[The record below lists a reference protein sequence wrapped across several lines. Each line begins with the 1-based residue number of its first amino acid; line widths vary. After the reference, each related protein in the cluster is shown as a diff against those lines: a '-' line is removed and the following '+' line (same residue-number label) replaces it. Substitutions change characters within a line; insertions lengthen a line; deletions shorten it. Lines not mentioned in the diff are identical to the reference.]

1 YIFFTGSTQ
10 VGKKIM
16 KRASENLTPLT
27 LELGGKSPAIVTS
40 DTDIKLAAKRIT
52 WGKFTNAGQTC
63 VAPDYVYVEAKSKN
77 KLLKEIINL
86 FILDYFYEK
95 NKLKNKLIKE
105 IIIQTKKLYQNKP
118 LDNENYVKII
128 NSSHFNRLLNLINQT
143 DEDNIIYGGKSDEST
158 LK

>member
-1 YIFFTGSTQ
+1 
-10 VGKKIM
+10 M

-52 WGKFTNAGQTC
+52 WGKFTNAGRTC

-77 KLLKEIINL
+77 KVLQEII
-86 FILDYFYEK
+86 K
-95 NKLKNKLIKE
+95 
-105 IIIQTKKLYQNKP
+105 QTKKLYQNKT

-128 NSSHFNRLLNLINQT
+128 NSSHFNRLLNLINKI

-158 LK
+158 LKIEPTLLHNET